1 MLQAENR
8 IAVIDAR
15 VVEIDIRRMV
25 GARAAGDNEFLRGHR
40 LNRAVMT
47 LQRQS
52 MLINEVGIAL
62 QNFTVVAL
70 IESLAHMSLLV
81 DDAVGMVKDVGERRA
96 KKAGVVAV
104 EGVLVKLDN
113 TADGM
118 AEGFRRDGAPVGATA
133 ADIMVALDDGNAC
146 SLFHQSHGGAFA
158 ARTGTNHYCIII
170 PRV

>member
-25 GARAAGDNEFLRGHR
+25 GTRSAGDNEFLRGHS
-40 LNRAVMT
+40 LDRAVMA

-52 MLINEVGIAL
+52 MLIHEVGIAL

-118 AEGFRRDGAPVGATA
+118 AEGFDG
-133 ADIMVALDDGNAC
+133 MVPQWVQPPPTLW
-146 SLFHQSHGGAFA
+146 
-158 ARTGTNHYCIII
+158 
-170 PRV
+170 

>member
-25 GARAAGDNEFLRGHR
+25 GTRSAGDNEFLRSHS
-40 LNRAVMT
+40 LDRAVMA

-52 MLINEVGIAL
+52 MLIHEVGIAL

-96 KKAGVVAV
+96 KKAGVV
-104 EGVLVKLDN
+104 
-113 TADGM
+113 
-118 AEGFRRDGAPVGATA
+118 GFG
-133 ADIMVALDDGNAC
+133 
-146 SLFHQSHGGAFA
+146 
-158 ARTGTNHYCIII
+158 
-170 PRV
+170 